1 MITYNNLTLQTYFFI
16 LKKTKRMSRKETLK
30 DQYPHFNL
38 TILDLLSEIDGTKS
52 HKYLQLLCKIFKKKW
67 IQQLGSKE
75 NLKDIDEDNKR
86 TFERLGINLSEDP
99 LVNVAKRRYTDLFN
113 YDDLELFQQFK
124 HHMESNR
131 IEETDLTKYDT
142 ILSLSQAVSYAS
154 IKLHNKTLEKQV
166 HKEFE
171 DDKWLVVRPLSF
183 ESSSVYG
190 SGTKWCTTFKREKD
204 YFFKYFHTGA
214 LVYIL
219 NKKTGYKF
227 AMFVEIHEGSEEITF
242 WNAEDNRVDFLSLD
256 LDDYLIPILR
266 KIKTERKKNSEFLSK
281 SDLFEVASECNSV
294 YRLTDELL
302 VVKEAIVE
310 TVEYPREPRPMPEAT
325 MRA

>member
-52 HKYLQLLCKIFKKKW
+52 HKYLQLLCKLFKKRW
-67 IQQLGSKE
+67 LQQLGANEEVKSIE
-75 NLKDIDEDNKR
+75 DDNKIV
-86 TFERLGINLSEDP
+86 FERVGISSSEDP
-99 LVNVAKRRYTDLFN
+99 LVNVTKRRYMDLFS
-113 YDDLELFQQFK
+113 YGDLELFQQFK

-131 IEETDLTKYDT
+131 IEETDLTKYDS
-142 ILSLSQAVSYAS
+142 ISSLSQAVSYAS
-154 IKLHNKTLEKQV
+154 IKLHTKTLEKQV

-171 DDKWLVVRPLSF
+171 DDKWLLVRPLSF

-204 YFFKYFHTGA
+204 YFFKYFHNGT
-214 LVYIL
+214 LVYVL
-219 NKKTGYKF
+219 NKKNGYKF
-227 AMFVEIHEGSEEITF
+227 AMHVEIYERSEEISF
-242 WNAEDNRVDFLSLD
+242 WNAEDTRVDVLSLD
-256 LDDYLIPILR
+256 LDDYLIPIFR
-266 KIKTERKKNSEFLSK
+266 RIKTERKKNSEFLSK

-302 VVKEAIVE
+302 EVKEVIDE
-310 TVEYPREPRPMPEAT
+310 TVDYPRPMPEAT